1 MNLIN
6 FDEFY
11 SIINELSND
20 YADTESITNE
30 IIDRVILSDYY
41 EQLCMK
47 MFNYEFYFTVIDE
60 DKIEYNFCLKIEDEE
75 NE

>member
-20 YADTESITNE
+20 YADTEGITNE
-30 IIDRVILSDYY
+30 IIDKVILCDYY
-41 EQLCMK
+41 EPLRMK
-47 MFNYEFYFTVIDE
+47 MFNHEFYFTVIDE

>member
-1 MNLIN
+1 MKYLIN

-20 YADTESITNE
+20 YADIEGITNE
-30 IIDRVILSDYY
+30 IIDKGNSWIS
-41 EQLCMK
+41 EQFCMK
-47 MFNYEFYFTVIDE
+47 MFNHEFYFTVMDE
-60 DKIEYNFCLKIEDEE
+60 NTILYNRYFKIEDEE

>member
-20 YADTESITNE
+20 YADIEAITNE
-30 IIDRVILSDYY
+30 IIDKVILCDYY
-41 EQLCMK
+41 EPLGM
-47 MFNYEFYFTVIDE
+47 
-60 DKIEYNFCLKIEDEE
+60 
-75 NE
+75 

>member
-6 FDEFY
+6 FDEFS

-20 YADTESITNE
+20 YANIEE
-30 IIDRVILSDYY
+30 IIDEIINKVILGDYY

-47 MFNYEFYFTVIDE
+47 MFNHEFYFTVIDE
-60 DKIEYNFCLKIEDEE
+60 NTILYNTYFKMEDGK